1 MERFEIFQ
9 DLLGRTA
16 KLLNSLVNTTSE
28 NVISMLTPFLIAA
41 FTIVILWY
49 AYKVMFGQL
58 EQPVSQLITK
68 CLTWS
73 IVMSLALT
81 AGNYQT
87 KIASMIQN
95 LPNDV
100 AAAIVAEDV
109 SEGRMGSMLD
119 SMLDRGIEEAGKAF
133 AIDTGLSF
141 SLALTF
147 VAIGNWLLTCV
158 IVLTVTGFLM
168 LMMATIAASFLAALG
183 PFFIAAFMFDSTRG
197 YFWLWVNQILYW
209 IVYVVLFAL
218 CAHFVFSMF
227 GHYIN
232 DIQISL
238 KNWFPTVTAC
248 TVVTIF
254 GLFIFFWIPR
264 IASALTGGG
273 GQSMLSTVSTA
284 LGSTGQLKNAGKI
297 ASGAAGIGGNAAV
310 GAGRMA
316 GAAGRGAVSAAGIA
330 YRYLRNTIGS
340 SAGADSVKQVTH
352 QPSKGHARK

>member
-1 MERFEIFQ
+1 MDRFEIFQ
-9 DLLGRTA
+9 DLLERTA
-16 KLLNSLVNTTSE
+16 ILLHSLVNTTSE
-28 NVISMLTPFLIAA
+28 NLIKIATPFLISA
-41 FTIVILWY
+41 FTVTILWY

-81 AGNYQT
+81 AGTYQT
-87 KIASMIQN
+87 NIARMIQN

-100 AAAIVAEDV
+100 ATAIIAEDV

-119 SMLDRGIEEAGKAF
+119 SILDKGIEKAGQAF
-133 AIDTGLSF
+133 ATDTGFSF
-141 SLALTF
+141 GQALVVVT
-147 VAIGNWLLTCV
+147 IGNLLITCCT
-158 IVLTVTGFLM
+158 ILTLVGFLM

-209 IVYVVLFAL
+209 IFYMVLFAL
-218 CAHFVFSMF
+218 CAHFVFQMISF
-227 GHYIN
+227 YI
-232 DIQISL
+232 DKVKIDL
-238 KNWFPTVTAC
+238 LDWLPTVIATSI
-248 TVVTIF
+248 VTLF

-284 LGSTGQLKNAGKI
+284 ISALPSGTIGKVVSTT
-297 ASGAAGIGGNAAV
+297 
-310 GAGRMA
+310 
-316 GAAGRGAVSAAGIA
+316 GAAGRGVAKDAGQAARYTGQTA
-330 YRYLRNTIGS
+330 RNVYRYLRN
-340 SAGADSVKQVTH
+340 AA
-352 QPSKGHARK
+352 GHARK